1 VARKTTTTTVVYS
14 EKTSDGT
21 WNEQSKTVTTVVE
34 RDDEGYPYGPV
45 PYSVWTARPDF
56 SGRYVNSFGDQIGN
70 FFGVNDY
77 LSERPAAPKPQ
88 QVDVTDSV
96 KEDGHDGC

>member
-14 EKTSDGT
+14 EKTSDGS

-45 PYSVWTARPDF
+45 SYPVWTPRPYGKKRYGDLF
-56 SGRYVNSFGDQIGN
+56 SGRIGNYVNWYDFYGSMGAA
-70 FFGVNDY
+70 
-77 LSERPAAPKPQ
+77 PAAQDTPQPEPKE
-88 QVDVTDSV
+88 T
-96 KEDGHDGC
+96 ENDGC